1 MDPGKWGFSRQ
12 VPVWKSPIGCLE
24 MGINGDRT
32 NNNYMRFGWF
42 WLHWNGSCPK
52 LQMMFHE
59 EMMMNHRIW
68 VYHCFFPCFFT
79 NPTCYSLY
87 FKWVL
92 SRLLLTPLLD
102 HHVTQRGVFPRI
114 PHPNIKDRILK
125 IFPKSASLGVG
136 KKKNS
141 QNSLTS
147 SELNQHFLN
156 IKNRSDWMVEK
167 SKTMVESPW
176 LSHSCVMKM
185 GHAPCLNSLP
195 YQGVHCYMGHVY

>member
-1 MDPGKWGFSRQ
+1 
-12 VPVWKSPIGCLE
+12 
-24 MGINGDRT
+24 
-32 NNNYMRFGWF
+32 
-42 WLHWNGSCPK
+42 
-52 LQMMFHE
+52 
-59 EMMMNHRIW
+59 MMNHRIW

-136 KKKNS
+136 KKKKLPKFPDILRVEPAFFEHQKPVRLDGRKVENDGWIPMIVA
-141 QNSLTS
+141 LVRDEDGTCTMF
-147 SELNQHFLN
+147 EFLALPRRTLLHGTCLLIYIYIILYIYVYSN
-156 IKNRSDWMVEK
+156 I
-167 SKTMVESPW
+167 
-176 LSHSCVMKM
+176 
-185 GHAPCLNSLP
+185 
-195 YQGVHCYMGHVY
+195 